1 MEKTYQK
8 NKGGRPSVIAS
19 EKKNFKLYCYL
30 DETENEVYIQFKKM
44 NIGSNSFHLKNA
56 LFQYIGNDD
65 NQIKKLNKET
75 IKMMNDLNRLAG
87 NVNQVAKHLNKNL
100 TFSYFFSIIRQ
111 ATRLPLLCETIIN
124 RARDL
129 MKSNH
134 LLLKNS
140 TGQSRGRVSSPRSRR
155 GQTKTSLIAK

>member
-100 TFSYFFSIIRQ
+100 TLDGASKIEFMKNQKEILQLIIEIKKSI
-111 ATRLPLLCETIIN
+111 
-124 RARDL
+124 
-129 MKSNH
+129 K
-134 LLLKNS
+134 K
-140 TGQSRGRVSSPRSRR
+140 
-155 GQTKTSLIAK
+155 

>member
-30 DETENEVYIQFKKM
+30 DEAENEAYIQFKKM
-44 NIGSNSFHLKNA
+44 NVGSNSFHLKNA

-100 TFSYFFSIIRQ
+100 TFDGASKIEFMKNQKEILQLIIEIKKSI
-111 ATRLPLLCETIIN
+111 
-124 RARDL
+124 
-129 MKSNH
+129 
-134 LLLKNS
+134 
-140 TGQSRGRVSSPRSRR
+140 
-155 GQTKTSLIAK
+155 TK